1 MTGETM
7 TRGARAVTIRAN
19 GVPLSGD
26 LVWPQHPGALVL
38 FAHGSGSGRL
48 SPRNQFV
55 AEQLRNAGLATLLFD
70 LLTEREAGDR
80 ANVFDIPLLANRLVQ
95 ATAWAAEQ
103 PGFAGLPVG
112 YFGASTGAAAALT
125 AAARSSTP
133 IGAVVSRG
141 GRPDLA
147 ADALRRVTAPTL
159 LLVGSRDPVV
169 LDLNRAAL
177 ALLPGPSQL
186 VIVPRAGHLFEE
198 PGTLEVV
205 AERAAEWFVHYL
217 ELERRWRGAGD
228 DAVAAPA
235 RP

>member
-1 MTGETM
+1 MTEETM
-7 TRGARAVTIRAN
+7 THGARAVTITAD
-19 GVPLSGD
+19 GVRLSGD
-26 LVWPQHPGALVL
+26 LAWPQHPGGLVL

-70 LLTEREAGDR
+70 LLTEREAADR
-80 ANVFDIPLLANRLVQ
+80 ANVFDIPLLASRLVG
-95 ATAWAAEQ
+95 ATTWVANQ
-103 PGFAGLPVG
+103 PGFVALPLG

-125 AAARSSTP
+125 ASTRSRIP

-159 LLVGSRDPVV
+159 FLVGSRDPVV

-177 ALLPGPSQL
+177 ALLPGPKQL

-198 PGTLEVV
+198 PGTLEVL
-205 AERAAEWFVHYL
+205 AERAAEWFVRYL
-217 ELERRWRGAGD
+217 ELERRWHVAADG
-228 DAVAAPA
+228 AVAVPA

>member
-80 ANVFDIPLLANRLVQ
+80 ANVFEDRK
-95 ATAWAAEQ
+95 
-103 PGFAGLPVG
+103 
-112 YFGASTGAAAALT
+112 S
-125 AAARSSTP
+125 
-133 IGAVVSRG
+133 VV
-141 GRPDLA
+141 
-147 ADALRRVTAPTL
+147 
-159 LLVGSRDPVV
+159 
-169 LDLNRAAL
+169 
-177 ALLPGPSQL
+177 
-186 VIVPRAGHLFEE
+186 
-198 PGTLEVV
+198 
-205 AERAAEWFVHYL
+205 
-217 ELERRWRGAGD
+217 
-228 DAVAAPA
+228 
-235 RP
+235 